1 MNDSLATVL
10 DLSLNI
16 RDKDAVMKEV
26 KEVFAKHGFTVEFNK
41 NTVDA
46 PLPSPSGVGANT
58 ATTTP
63 TTTTT
68 TTIARRP
75 QRSTPISP
83 PDYLASIQQRKNDAF
98 LRSIARETR
107 AEFERDRRAGEEED
121 RRLRR
126 QQAAAAAVAAS
137 SSSSLRTT
145 TATTS
150 NSSNN
155 NATTMI
161 PSSSNNDN
169 SNNSNNPS
177 VSVQEREDSARM
189 VYDLD
194 DEDIDLNDF
203 EETPTTTAATNTSS
217 SSNSNNAATATY
229 HHRHHP
235 VSAQTTIASN
245 SSSNNNKNNNLITIS
260 GHLRSKRQRT
270 QQTAHSQPEYDD
282 INTQYSQE
290 DVSSQ
295 VVLSDGGSMK
305 NTWRNGG
312 KLVSEI
318 DFICSTHPEHR
329 LKVID
334 NVHNCLQFLE
344 SNNQS
349 LNFDDSASLIN
360 ARHLEQQQQA
370 AILSRAT
377 RSKAKLN
384 LLDSASI
391 AVAMMQIIQNIN
403 IVYCHEKTAQ
413 SMMAKMKQGVRRYM
427 HLIRVCGPDIAL
439 LPLTFNP
446 WNLEEMS
453 EETFLHALNN
463 SNIEVVKRKLRDFR
477 TIDRLV
483 PTVVNRI
490 VQMANNDQHVFQGN
504 NTQCQQ
510 QQQLQSSTP
519 VERMDL
525 ED

>member
-58 ATTTP
+58 ATTAP

-68 TTIARRP
+68 TTIAG
-75 QRSTPISP
+75 
-83 PDYLASIQQRKNDAF
+83 DHKKH
-98 LRSIARETR
+98 
-107 AEFERDRRAGEEED
+107 AGEEED

-126 QQAAAAAVAAS
+126 QQAAAAAAAAS

-169 SNNSNNPS
+169 SNNNPN
-177 VSVQEREDSARM
+177 SARM

-203 EETPTTTAATNTSS
+203 EETPTTTAAPIHHHHQ
-217 SSNSNNAATATY
+217 TATT
-229 HHRHHP
+229 P
-235 VSAQTTIASN
+235 PLPPTTTAII
-245 SSSNNNKNNNLITIS
+245 L
-260 GHLRSKRQRT
+260 QRT

-403 IVYCHEKTAQ
+403 IVYCRYIYHKVKKGKKRVFDQGVFPYKDEKTAQ

-477 TIDRLV
+477 TTDRLV